1 MYLHL
6 GCSIKCVPKDYGS
19 SFNSAE
25 DEAVVCAK
33 FPVLNWSKDVYA
45 DWLLTNSS
53 SLNTQKDFGK
63 VGVGVGLLTA
73 VAGLSLMASAGGS
86 LPLLMAG
93 GGFLGSGLSSSLS
106 SMNMVNQAVATDID
120 HSKIPDSIQG
130 LASGGD
136 INFCM
141 TGNTFFFNRISIK
154 PEFAE
159 MIDHYFDMYGYK
171 VNSLEVPNLTSR
183 RNWNFLKIIDPN
195 VEGDIVPES
204 DMNKYKE
211 QLKQGITFWH
221 DPTTF
226 RDYSQ
231 SNGNS

>member
-1 MYLHL
+1 M
-6 GCSIKCVPKDYGS
+6 
-19 SFNSAE
+19 
-25 DEAVVCAK
+25 
-33 FPVLNWSKDVYA
+33 LNWSKDVYA

-53 SLNTQKDFGK
+53 SLNAQKDFGK
-63 VGVGVGLLTA
+63 VSAGIGLLTA

-106 SMNMVNQAVATDID
+106 SMNMVNQAVASDID
-120 HSKIPDSIQG
+120 HSKLPDSIQG

-154 PEFAE
+154 QEFAKI
-159 MIDHYFDMYGYK
+159 IDDYFSMYGYK

-183 RNWNFLKIIDPN
+183 INWNFLKVIDPN
-195 VEGDIVPES
+195 IEGDVIP
-204 DMNKYKE
+204 DKDLNKF
-211 QLKQGITFWH
+211 KQMLQNGVTFWH
-221 DPTTF
+221 NINTF

-231 SNGNS
+231 NNGNS